1 MTFNQILSIAT
12 LAVPLMLIGGIAVGL
27 RLRKYLQ
34 RNYMHLVVYLI
45 ICLITD
51 VLSRIV
57 GGLYDNNLIFIVVFS
72 LLELV
77 FFYLYFRPSFTE
89 KAANYYAVAVAFA
102 VLYMVYELFFLRN
115 VAPAAFQPYSK
126 VIGAFLIIVMV
137 LNCLFQ
143 TIKDDPFVQSVSNL
157 NSIFVLYFSLNL
169 IFFLPVNFLINVTSS
184 VKFYFWCANFLLTLS
199 FYTYLSHEIWKN
211 GSIRKRLQPGL

>member
-1 MTFNQILSIAT
+1 MTFNQCLSVAT
-12 LAVPLMLIGGIAVGL
+12 LAVPFLLIGGITVGL
-27 RLRKYLQ
+27 KFRKYLQ
-34 RNYMHLVVYLI
+34 RNYMYLVVYLI

-51 VLSRIV
+51 VLSRIA
-57 GGLYDNNLIFIVVFS
+57 GELYNNNLIFIVVFS

-77 FFYLYFRPSFTE
+77 FFYFYFRTSFSE
-89 KAANYYAVAVAFA
+89 KVAKYYGVAIAFA
-102 VLYMVYELFFLRN
+102 VLYMVYELVSLSN
-115 VAPAAFQPYSK
+115 VEPAAFQPYSK

-143 TIKDDPFVQSVSNL
+143 TIKDDPFVQSVSKL
-157 NSIFVLYFSLNL
+157 NSVFVLYFSLNL

>member
-12 LAVPLMLIGGIAVGL
+12 LAVPFLLIGGIAVGL

-34 RNYMHLVVYLI
+34 RNYMYLVVYLI

-211 GSIRKRLQPGL
+211 GSTRKRLQPGL

>member
-12 LAVPLMLIGGIAVGL
+12 LAVPFLLIGGIAVGL

-34 RNYMHLVVYLI
+34 RNYMYLVVYLI